1 MKAKNEKKIKEKKKH
16 QPIYQTKLKSSAT
29 AVCVQASQTERCSW
43 RRIRRR
49 ARVQETQLIDD
60 FVCNPIVKAYSY
72 TFRPSSFS
80 LLLSKCAWTDFV
92 LAIKQD
98 RPFLHTLCVVKKF
111 TEKFQNTLH
120 QQLSNYCCLQKEEQL
135 KQKGRIETNDQAS
148 FPNQQSTIF

>member
-60 FVCNPIVKAYSY
+60 VDDEKTPFQNFKHQQ
-72 TFRPSSFS
+72 
-80 LLLSKCAWTDFV
+80 
-92 LAIKQD
+92 KQD